1 MHILTN
7 EKYTGNAV
15 LGKTWKPDVLT
26 KYRQKN
32 DGKKAPIYYVEDT
45 HPAIIDKATFD
56 MVQSEIARRHEINA
70 TAVGS
75 SKYASKYPFSGLLI
89 CAECG
94 SRLRRHV
101 RTMGTGEKVVSWGC
115 TNRIQNGRSNC
126 DSHHVRED
134 VLQATYKAAIK
145 EITDDADDV
154 IASVKETI
162 ESACGNGETERLR
175 EIEEAIIQIQEAV
188 LELHKA
194 KQRMEVNTP
203 DYAAKVKEYGEQ
215 MKALEAERDE
225 AQQTANQYTALKAI
239 LDNFENGLKNGSV
252 MDADDNA
259 IMRSVVEQI
268 IIRDDEMEIEFKCG
282 VSIKKEYVR

>member
-1 MHILTN
+1 M
-7 EKYTGNAV
+7 
-15 LGKTWKPDVLT
+15 
-26 KYRQKN
+26 
-32 DGKKAPIYYVEDT
+32 
-45 HPAIIDKATFD
+45 
-56 MVQSEIARRHEINA
+56 
-70 TAVGS
+70 
-75 SKYASKYPFSGLLI
+75 
-89 CAECG
+89 
-94 SRLRRHV
+94 
-101 RTMGTGEKVVSWGC
+101 
-115 TNRIQNGRSNC
+115 
-126 DSHHVRED
+126 
-134 VLQATYKAAIK
+134 LQATYKAAIK

-194 KQRMEVNTP
+194 KQRMEVSTP

-215 MKALEAERDE
+215 MKTLEAERDE

-259 IMRSVVEQI
+259 IMRSVVGQI
-268 IIRDDEMEIEFKCG
+268 IIREDAMEIEFKCG

>member
-1 MHILTN
+1 MI
-7 EKYTGNAV
+7 
-15 LGKTWKPDVLT
+15 
-26 KYRQKN
+26 
-32 DGKKAPIYYVEDT
+32 
-45 HPAIIDKATFD
+45 
-56 MVQSEIARRHEINA
+56 
-70 TAVGS
+70 
-75 SKYASKYPFSGLLI
+75 
-89 CAECG
+89 
-94 SRLRRHV
+94 
-101 RTMGTGEKVVSWGC
+101 SWGC

-134 VLQATYKAAIK
+134 VLQATYKKAIK

-162 ESACGNGETERLR
+162 ESAGGNSETERLR
-175 EIEEAIIQIQEAV
+175 EIEEAIIRIQEAV

-194 KQRMEVNTP
+194 KQRMKVSAP

-225 AQQTANQYTALKAI
+225 AQQATNQYTALKAI
-239 LDNFENGLKNGSV
+239 LDNFERGLKDGSV

-268 IIRDDEMEIEFKCG
+268 IIREDAMEIEFKCG
-282 VSIKKEYVR
+282 VSVIMEYVR